1 MFKFLKPQVSAVLLL
16 TSFFCS
22 SASIAQ
28 PSGNQAVGTQATG
41 AQAVGA
47 LAKPWLNLGR
57 AATPA
62 EVKAWDI
69 DVRSDFVGL
78 PKGSGS
84 VAKGEEV
91 WEAKCASCHG
101 TFGESNEVF
110 TPIVGGTS
118 KKDI

>member
-16 TSFFCS
+16 TNFFCS

-28 PSGNQAVGTQATG
+28 PSGNQAAANQVAGNQAVVTQAVGTQATG

-69 DVRSDFVGL
+69 DVRSDFVCL

-101 TFGESNEVF
+101 TFGESN
-110 TPIVGGTS
+110 
-118 KKDI
+118 